1 MINQYIIEKLI
12 EKASAKRKLS
22 SVYLSRLK
30 RKASKK
36 FSLPNPTNIEI
47 LKTYRQMVK
56 SKKIRSNKEIENIL
70 ITKNIRTLSGVA
82 VVAVLTKPYP
92 CPGTCKFCPNEKD
105 MPKSY
110 LSNEPA
116 VMRAVLTD
124 FHPYKQ
130 VAARL
135 RSLEA
140 TGHKTDK
147 IELIVMGGTF
157 SYLPKQYQTWFIKEC
172 FRACNKIIPPSLK
185 RVRRISKQN
194 HTLQQLQKTN
204 ERSSHRIV
212 GLTLETRPDYINEK
226 EILRMRELG
235 ATRVELG
242 VQSVYDDVLKLNK
255 RGHSIAETIKATRLL
270 KEAGFKINYHMMPD
284 LPGSNYKKDLAMF
297 KELFSNPNF
306 QPDMLKIYPC
316 VVVKNAPIYEW
327 LKTGKYKPYSN
338 KKLIRLLC
346 EIKKIVP
353 YYVRITRLI
362 RDIPSTSIVAG
373 NKVSN
378 LRQVLKKR
386 SEEEGWNCK
395 CIRCREIRDQKIP
408 SEMIDQKIKKLKLFR
423 QDYNASNGEEIFL
436 SFEDEKR
443 INIYSLLRLR
453 INKAGARSL
462 ECENLNNKL
471 IIPTLRNSSII
482 REVHTYG
489 QMMPIRSKSNKS
501 PQHIGLG
508 KKLIIEA
515 ERITREEFGLKKI
528 AVISGVG
535 VRDYYRK
542 LGYALVNEYMT
553 KYLKK

>member
-12 EKASAKRKLS
+12 EKSSAKRRLS
-22 SVYLSRLK
+22 SEYLSRLK

-47 LKTYRQMVK
+47 LETYRQMVK
-56 SKKIRSNKEIENIL
+56 NKKIRPNKDIKNIL

-82 VVAVLTKPYP
+82 VIAVLTKPYP

-147 IELIVMGGTF
+147 IELIIMGGTF
-157 SYLPKQYQTWFIKEC
+157 SYLPKQYQTWFVKEC
-172 FRACNKIIPPSLK
+172 FRACNNPDKTTKPSITKKIRNAGKL
-185 RVRRISKQN
+185 QN
-194 HTLQQLQKTN
+194 QQLEQLQKIN
-204 ERSSHRIV
+204 EKALHRIV
-212 GLTLETRPDYINEK
+212 GLTLETRPDYIDEK
-226 EILRMRELG
+226 EVLRMRKLG

-255 RGHSIAETIKATRLL
+255 RGHLIAETIKATRLL
-270 KEAGFKINYHMMPD
+270 KETGFKINYHMMPD

-316 VVVKNAPIYEW
+316 VVVKNAPIYKW
-327 LKTGKYKPYSN
+327 LKTEKYKPYSD
-338 KKLIRLLC
+338 KKLIQLLC

-395 CIRCREIRDQKIP
+395 CIRCREIRDQKI
-408 SEMIDQKIKKLKLFR
+408 KKLKLFR
-423 QDYNASNGEEIFL
+423 QDYNASNGKEIFL

-453 INKAGARSL
+453 INKAGTHSL
-462 ECENLNNKL
+462 ECKNLNNKL

-489 QMMPIRSKSNKS
+489 QIMPIRSKSNKS

-542 LGYALVNEYMT
+542 LGYKLKNEYMM